1 MYIFI
6 SLNYSTSSLFV
17 LSYLFWIEVTATGDT
32 YTHIY
37 KTYTHH
43 LRAPKLAQQAINFW
57 IKCTQKKIQYRFL
70 FLFYF
75 MALPLKMLKSCHIV
89 HTTTAMLRRHNQKF
103 VHDDDDDLTEPI
115 QFISIHAVNQIRH
128 RANFERMF
136 FVCKMLLDTIA
147 ICIMCIVSEWMCV
160 SV

>member
-1 MYIFI
+1 MYNVHFYIVKLFNIITFRTFLPILSGSDRDRRHIHSYILNIHTSPSCTEIGAAGHQFLDKMHAEENSISIFI
-6 SLNYSTSSLFV
+6 F
-17 LSYLFWIEVTATGDT
+17 I
-32 YTHIY
+32 
-37 KTYTHH
+37 
-43 LRAPKLAQQAINFW
+43 
-57 IKCTQKKIQYRFL
+57 
-70 FLFYF
+70 LFYF

-103 VHDDDDDLTEPI
+103 VHDDDDDLTEPN

-147 ICIMCIVSEWMCV
+147 ICIMCIVSE
-160 SV
+160 